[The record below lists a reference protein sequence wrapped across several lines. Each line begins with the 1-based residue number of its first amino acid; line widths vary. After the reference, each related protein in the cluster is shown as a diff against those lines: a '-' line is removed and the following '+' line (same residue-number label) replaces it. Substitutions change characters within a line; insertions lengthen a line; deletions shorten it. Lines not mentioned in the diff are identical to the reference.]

1 MSIDGGEV
9 RSNGHAV
16 ARGRV
21 LEAAELAEQMERQ
34 RDRIDDALEMFAEN
48 TIAHIRQE
56 RDLLKRVELPETR
69 TSFRD
74 RHVLIVVWG
83 RPTVATCRRCGPTSP
98 TCGRCSSASTAG
110 PTRSSRRG

>member
-1 MSIDGGEV
+1 MLQVRRCSTRPATGSPCRSTAAR

-56 RDLLKRVELPETR
+56 RDLKLSGRVELPETR
-69 TSFRD
+69 TASA
-74 RHVLIVVWG
+74 
-83 RPTVATCRRCGPTSP
+83 TVTC
-98 TCGRCSSASTAG
+98 
-110 PTRSSRRG
+110 